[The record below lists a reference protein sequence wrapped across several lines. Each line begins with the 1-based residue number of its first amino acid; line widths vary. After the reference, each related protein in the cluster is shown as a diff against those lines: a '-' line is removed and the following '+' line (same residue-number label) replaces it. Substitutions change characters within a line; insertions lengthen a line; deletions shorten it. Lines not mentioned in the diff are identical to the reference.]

1 MSLNIAAGTHMRLTS
16 ECIHAKIHVLL
27 CACKLQPL
35 NASGSTTIMER
46 SNASDNLS
54 RVHLRIRAHCNFHMC
69 VELIDA
75 CTEHCQGTA
84 EIAVDKVCL
93 GQTCYLLM
101 FHSVQVCYSTFKYRS
116 RNRRNRF
123 ML

>member
-35 NASGSTTIMER
+35 NASVEILAFSGSTSIMER

-54 RVHLRIRAHCNFHMC
+54 RVHL
-69 VELIDA
+69 
-75 CTEHCQGTA
+75 
-84 EIAVDKVCL
+84 
-93 GQTCYLLM
+93 
-101 FHSVQVCYSTFKYRS
+101 
-116 RNRRNRF
+116 
-123 ML
+123 